1 MLRSARFLLI
11 AAPTAVLTALAL
23 VACSGGSG
31 GDSPRPRID
40 ERGAQGCEQPLPPGQ
55 GVAVTTERFQTA
67 DDGLAEMEHLAQG
80 GDLNGARDVFFSQ
93 VHSLTHDIDGGL
105 RNANP
110 PVAREL
116 CAVIGQI
123 EVDFAAGRDG
133 GGGGGPAAPA
143 PGALRPA
150 SRLVGS

>member
-1 MLRSARFLLI
+1 MLRPAWYRLI
-11 AAPTAVLTALAL
+11 AGPAAVLAALAL
-23 VACSGGSG
+23 AACSGGGSG
-31 GDSPRPRID
+31 GSGEDSPRPRID
-40 ERGAQGCEQPLPPGQ
+40 ERWVQVCEQPLPPGQ

-67 DDGLAEMEHLAQG
+67 DDGLDEMEHLAQG

-93 VHSLTHDIDGGL
+93 VHSLTHDIDGAL

-133 GGGGGPAAPA
+133 EGVAAPA
-143 PGALRPA
+143 ARP
-150 SRLVGS
+150 RG